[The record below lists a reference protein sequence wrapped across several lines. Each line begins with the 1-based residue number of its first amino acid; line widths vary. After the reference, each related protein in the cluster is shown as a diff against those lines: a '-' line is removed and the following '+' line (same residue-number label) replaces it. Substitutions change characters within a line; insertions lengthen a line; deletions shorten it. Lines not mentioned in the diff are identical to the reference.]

1 MNSTTSFDSQKLQE
15 HGYKLLEQLTVTR
28 SLAFKF
34 FFLATGGFFLF
45 LPIFLAIYAF
55 LTETNQNINFGFSQI
70 QGWLGTLLLI
80 GLTIIFHELIHGAV
94 MSLYGGKPRYG
105 VGLSHFVLPYA
116 YATSSKVFT
125 RNQFLQITL
134 APFAII
140 SVLGVLLMVVLQIP
154 WLAIA
159 LAINAA
165 GAIVDMWV
173 STVVWRYPRHVLV
186 EDTRIGLHI
195 YGKSSDRRVAHSAD
209 GLFWN
214 FLTGFAFSLVVIW
227 LGLGFILPVILSM
240 LGVESLTLGIAD
252 TPLNLYQYQRTDG
265 GGFLSSIQFV
275 NVLALSSAVGLIYGF
290 VKSISNS
297 KLNQ

>member
-1 MNSTTSFDSQKLQE
+1 MNPTSFNTQTLHQR
-15 HGYKLLEQLTVTR
+15 GYQLLDELTLTR
-28 SLAFKF
+28 TLAAKF

-45 LPIFLAIYAF
+45 LPIFLATYAF
-55 LTETNQNINFGFSQI
+55 LAGTNQNINFGFSQV
-70 QGWLGTLLLI
+70 QGWLGILLLI

-94 MSLYGGKPRYG
+94 MSIYGGKPRYG

-140 SVLGVLLMVVLQIP
+140 SVLGVLLMVVLQTP

-165 GAIVDMWV
+165 GAIVDVWV
-173 STVVWRYPRHVLV
+173 SSIVWRYPRHILV
-186 EDTRIGLHI
+186 EDTVIGLRI
-195 YGKSSDRRVAHSAD
+195 YGKSGDRRVAHSAN

-214 FLTGFAFSLVVIW
+214 FFTGFALAMVVIW
-227 LGLGFILPVILSM
+227 LGLGFVLPVILSM
-240 LGVESLTLGIAD
+240 LGVETLTLGIPD
-252 TPLNLYQYQRTDG
+252 TPLSLYQYQRTDD
-265 GGFLSSIQFV
+265 GGFLSSIQFI
-275 NVLALSSAVGLIYGF
+275 NVLALSSAVGLIYG
-290 VKSISNS
+290 INNS
-297 KLNQ
+297 KPKTK

>member
-1 MNSTTSFDSQKLQE
+1 MKHHTSLATQNLQQR
-15 HGYKLLEQLTVTR
+15 GYQLLDELTVNRT
-28 SLAFKF
+28 LAAKF
-34 FFLATGGFFLF
+34 FFLATAGFFLF

-55 LTETNQNINFGFSQI
+55 FTGTNQDINFAFSQV
-70 QGWLGTLLLI
+70 QGWLETLFLI
-80 GLTIIFHELIHGAV
+80 VLTIVLHELIHGAV
-94 MSLYGGKPRYG
+94 MSIYGGKPRYG

-140 SVLGVLLMVVLQIP
+140 SVLGVLLMVVLQTP

-173 STVVWRYPRHVLV
+173 STIVWRYPRHVLA
-186 EDTRIGLHI
+186 EDTVIGLRI
-195 YGKSSDRRVAHSAD
+195 YGKSGDRRVAHSANS
-209 GLFWN
+209 LFWD
-214 FLTGFAFSLVVIW
+214 FLTGFAISMVVIW
-227 LGLGFILPVILSM
+227 LGLGFVLPVILSM
-240 LGVESLTLGIAD
+240 LGIETLILGISD
-252 TPLNLYQYQRTDG
+252 TPLTLYQYQRTDG
-265 GGFLSSIQFV
+265 GGFLASIQFV

-290 VKSISNS
+290 VKSSFNS
-297 KLNQ
+297 KKSK